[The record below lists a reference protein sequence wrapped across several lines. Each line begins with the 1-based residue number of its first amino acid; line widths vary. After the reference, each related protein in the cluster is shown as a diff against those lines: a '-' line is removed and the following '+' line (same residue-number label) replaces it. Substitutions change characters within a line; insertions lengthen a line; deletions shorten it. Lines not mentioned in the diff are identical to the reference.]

1 MNGAT
6 IRAGLRAIVT
16 RTPEVMVKVTG
27 GGRGMGAITA
37 HLSYISRKGE
47 LSLENQD
54 GLQLKGKEA
63 LADLADEWRYG
74 GGLIPEVS
82 HRREAIHVMLSM
94 PPGTDPQV
102 VYNAARALARE
113 EFAKHKYALVLHDP
127 ATDPDSNRPHVHMIV
142 RAQSRDWTR
151 LQPKKADLA
160 QWRQGFAERLMER
173 GVAASATRR
182 QSRGVIQP
190 ALKLRDY
197 HRGEKAK
204 KWPIEPGIAAQCT
217 EREVQV
223 AWQHVIQALNT
234 SANLEDRDLARKIGE
249 YTGRMQIVTRE
260 AYLVQVD
267 ESEAVREAKP
277 TKQQERQR
285 LLIHP
290 HQAHLDRQLQVA
302 IEVKRELQGP
312 LQDR

>member
-27 GGRGMGAITA
+27 GGRGMGAIAA

-47 LSLENQD
+47 LTLENQD

-82 HRREAIHVMLSM
+82 HRREAFHVMLSM
-94 PPGTDPQV
+94 PPGTDPQA

-113 EFAKHKYALVLHDP
+113 EFARHKYALVLHDP
-127 ATDPDSNRPHVHMIV
+127 ATDPDSHRPHVHMIV

-160 QWRQGFAERLMER
+160 RWRQEFAERLMER

-197 HRGEKAK
+197 HRGEKTK
-204 KWPIEPGIAAQCT
+204 KWPMQPGIAARLT
-217 EREVQV
+217 EQYVHV
-223 AWQHVIQALNT
+223 AWQHVAEALNG
-234 SANLEDRDLARKIGE
+234 SADPGDLDLARNIGE
-249 YTGRMQIVTRE
+249 FTGSMQTVARD
-260 AYLVQVD
+260 AYLAQARK
-267 ESEAVREAKP
+267 SQTKREM
-277 TKQQERQR
+277 KQRQEKEQQR
-285 LLIHP
+285 LLAP
-290 HQAHLDRQLQVA
+290 SAQVQTERQLQLERQVN
-302 IEVKRELQGP
+302 RELQGP
-312 LQDR
+312 SWER